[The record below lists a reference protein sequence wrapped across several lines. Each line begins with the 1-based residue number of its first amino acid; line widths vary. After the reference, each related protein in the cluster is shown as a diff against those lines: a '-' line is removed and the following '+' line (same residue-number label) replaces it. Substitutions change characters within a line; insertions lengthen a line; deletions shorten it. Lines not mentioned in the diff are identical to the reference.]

1 MEDQRNF
8 QLRLLSFAV
17 IAYMLMAFTWWTI
30 LLFSKNRDAFD
41 SRQELLYLEMTK
53 RNLLQDD
60 QVFQGTAAYQ
70 ALRKHYRR
78 QEQMIIGEAIVFI
91 LSLVAGIWFIN
102 RGYHK
107 EMVAALQRRNFLLSI
122 THELKSPLASIRL
135 VLETFLKRELGRE
148 QVEKLTLN
156 GLKDTERLHLLV
168 ENLLLSAKLESAYQ
182 PDYTA
187 VYLPELLEEII
198 AKLRDK
204 YPAALFSCSF
214 QQDIPHWYGDRM
226 GFTSIALNL
235 LENAVKYS
243 AHPDA
248 RITARLHY
256 CEKPPG
262 FILQVG
268 DQGPGIPDAEKR
280 KVFKKFYRLG
290 NEDTRNSKGT
300 GLGLYIVAQVVK
312 AHRGR
317 IKVSDNSPKGTI
329 FEVYLPELQRR

>member
-1 MEDQRNF
+1 MKDQQNF

-41 SRQELLYLEMTK
+41 SRQELLRLEMREKNMLEKGRAFTETTPY
-53 RNLLQDD
+53 LALQ
-60 QVFQGTAAYQ
+60 
-70 ALRKHYRR
+70 KHYRR
-78 QEQMIIGEAIVFI
+78 QEQMIVGEAVVFV

-122 THELKSPLASIRL
+122 THELKSPIASIRL

-148 QVEKLTLN
+148 QAIKLTN
-156 GLKDTERLHLLV
+156 NAIKDTERLLLLV

-182 PDYTA
+182 PDYSSI
-187 VYLPELLEEII
+187 YLPDLLDEII

-204 YPAALFSCSF
+204 YPDALFSCTF
-214 QQDIPHWYGDRM
+214 QHDIPHWYGDKM

-243 AHPDA
+243 AGSA
-248 RITARLHY
+248 AQITTRLSY
-256 CEKPPG
+256 CAKPPG
-262 FILQVG
+262 FILQVA
-268 DQGPGIPDAEKR
+268 DLGPGIPDTEKR

-300 GLGLYIVAQVVK
+300 GLGLYIVDQLVK
-312 AHRGR
+312 AHQGK
-317 IKVSDNSPKGTI
+317 IKVSNNSQKGTI
-329 FEVYLPELQRR
+329 FEVYLPEAQLG